1 MIFLANKTINISSNA
16 FVNKLSKKLN
26 KKLGYSGTLDPF
38 ASGALLC
45 ACKKHTKLFR
55 FLALDTKKYQ
65 ACIWFGASSPSLD
78 NENIS
83 LSNERKPSLDEIKKA
98 FFTLQGQ
105 IIYTPPIFS
114 AKKINGIRAYKLAR
128 ENKEVKLKE
137 SIMYIK
143 AKMLNYNYPFLSF
156 ELECNKG
163 AYVRSYAQKICEFL
177 NVKGTLSA
185 LRRLSEGAFNE
196 FKEYDA
202 YLSVAL
208 NECIYFKDKNDIL
221 LGKKLNLKDFNVKK
235 DAFYKIDLG
244 EKFAILRVQNGS
256 IFYELNRIE
265 KC

>member
-1 MIFLANKTINISSNA
+1 MIFLANKTINISSNN
-16 FVNKLSKKLN
+16 FVCKLSKQLHT
-26 KKLGYSGTLDPF
+26 KLGYSGTLDPF

-83 LSNERKPSLDEIKKA
+83 LSDERRPSLDEINNA
-98 FFTLQGQ
+98 FLTLQGQ
-105 IIYTPPIFS
+105 INYIPPIFS

-128 ENKEVKLKE
+128 ENKEVKFKE
-137 SIMYIK
+137 STMFVK
-143 AKMLNYNYPFLSF
+143 AKILNYNYPFLSF
-156 ELECNKG
+156 ELECSKG

-177 NVKGTLSA
+177 NIKGTLSA
-185 LRRLSEGAFNE
+185 LRRLSEGAFSE

-208 NECIYFKDKNDIL
+208 KECFYSKDKSDIL
-221 LGKKLNLKDFNVKK
+221 LGKKLDLNDFNVRE
-235 DAFYKIDLG
+235 DGFYKIDLG
-244 EKFAILRVQNGS
+244 DYFAILKVQNNS